1 MTEEHKVDDKV
12 SGSGAAPRKP
22 TRDVWTTVTRAHRL
36 DPATGR
42 RRSVRIAIVRWRRP
56 DGGVTERRFDDPLEA
71 EVFAK
76 QRTGELRTSNI
87 RARGGTVLF
96 SEWMDTYLSARC
108 TEYVRWKRGE
118 IRSLDGSDYA
128 GLMKVA
134 GDAFIRLVGDRP
146 LEEYVAT
153 DFERYR
159 SLLATEPVARGRLR
173 RPATIESYMQR
184 IRTFIRAAEA
194 EGLLVRRIPIQV
206 KQVVYEKPVISH
218 EEIDAI
224 FKAAETWPPASFK
237 GKGTGPGRIRP
248 ILMTLYYTMLRRGE
262 LIHLTWNDIRRQDRQ
277 IVEIAVQ
284 PKEWDENGV
293 RRRWQPKDRETR
305 TVPVHPRLAEV
316 LDALSRN
323 RANRTWVFTDGTDNR
338 WTESG
343 LASLMRHFGEAHG
356 FSLGFHIWRRT
367 GLTHLHDAAAPV
379 KDIQAIA
386 GHSSITTTM
395 KYVRS
400 TAKGQQ
406 ETIRRLR

>member
-1 MTEEHKVDDKV
+1 MTEEHKVD
-12 SGSGAAPRKP
+12 GRGAATRKP
-22 TRDVWTTVTRAHRL
+22 AQDVWTTVTKVQRT
-36 DPATGR
+36 DPATGKK
-42 RRSVRIAIVRWRRP
+42 RSVRIAIVRWRRP
-56 DGGVTERRFDDPLEA
+56 DGRTSERRFDDPLAA

-76 QRTGELRTSNI
+76 HRRDELHSSSVRT
-87 RARGGTVLF
+87 RGGTVPF

-108 TEYVRWKRGE
+108 MDYVRWKSGE
-118 IRSLDGSDYA
+118 LRYLDSSNYA
-128 GLMKVA
+128 GLMKAA
-134 GDAFIRLVGDRP
+134 GETFLRLIGDRP

-153 DFERYR
+153 DFERFR
-159 SLLATEPVARGRLR
+159 SLLSVETSQRGRPR
-173 RPATIESYMQR
+173 SQATVESYMQR
-184 IRTFIRAAEA
+184 VRTIIRAAEA
-194 EGLLVRRIPIQV
+194 EGLLTRRIPIQV
-206 KQVVYEKPVISH
+206 RQVTYEKPVISQ
-218 EEIDAI
+218 EEIETI
-224 FKAAETWPPASFK
+224 FKAAETWPPESFK
-237 GKGTGPGRIRP
+237 GKGTGPGRVRP

-262 LIHLTWNDIRRQDRQ
+262 LIHLTWNDIRREDRQ

-293 RRRWQPKDRETR
+293 RHRWEPKDREIR
-305 TVPVHPRLAEV
+305 VVPVHPRLAEV
-316 LDALSRN
+316 LDTLSRN
-323 RANRTWVFTDGTDNR
+323 RANRMWVFTDGTGGR

-356 FSLGFHIWRRT
+356 FNLGFHIWRRT

-386 GHSSITTTM
+386 GHASITTTM